1 VRDHAEPSSRS
12 ALRSP
17 DPHEDTE
24 ATEEAEKLSALGV
37 MNCPKLRPGKFRV
50 PDQLMATLKGATVM
64 RTPGTTY
71 P

>member
-1 VRDHAEPSSRS
+1 MK
-12 ALRSP
+12 
-17 DPHEDTE
+17 TQ
-24 ATEEAEKLSALGV
+24 ATVEAETLSALGA

-64 RTPGTTY
+64 RTPGTTN